1 MRLIFGLLGVMA
13 CCAPSFAQN
22 FPTSLVAKDKA
33 VACKDLKK
41 IKMANLAVQKKDTR
55 ALRRTGCRQLR
66 AGIQVSVE
74 FAESVGNGDYHLIR
88 ISWGRGPALWA
99 YSYNFEHP

>member
-1 MRLIFGLLGVMA
+1 MRLVFGLLGVVA

-55 ALRRTGCRQLR
+55 ALRRMGCRQLR
-66 AGIQVSVE
+66 AGLQVSVE

-88 ISWGRGPALWA
+88 ISSGRGAALWA